1 MIQIDLPTLVKRLN
15 LFSRQALEM
24 AASECMSQ
32 QAAEITVSHVLIQML
47 AMPRSDLRVIT
58 RQGDIG
64 MEELRQ
70 ALTVENY
77 TTARSADSYPAFS
90 PMLVEWLKEGWLLAS
105 AEMQHSELRGG
116 VLLLALLHSP
126 LRYIPPAAARL
137 LTGINR
143 DRLQQDFVQWTQES
157 AESVVPDA
165 DGKGAGTL
173 TDAADTLLAR
183 YAKNMT
189 ADARNGRL
197 DPVLCRNY
205 EIDLMIDILCRRRKN
220 NPVVVGEAGVGKS
233 ALIEGLALRIVA
245 GQVPDKLKNT
255 DIMTLDL
262 GALQAG
268 ASVKGEFEKR
278 FKGLMAEVIFSPVP
292 VILFIDEAH
301 TLIGA
306 GNQQGGLD
314 ISNLLKP
321 ALARGELKTIA
332 ATTWSEYKKYF
343 EKDAALSRRFQLVK
357 VSEPN
362 AAEATIILR
371 GLSAVYEQSHGVLI
385 DDDALQAAATLSER
399 YLSGRQLPDKAIDVL
414 DTACARVAINLSSPP
429 KQISA
434 LTTLSHQQEAE
445 IRQLERELRIGLRTD
460 TSRMTEVLEQYD
472 ETLSALDELEVA
484 WQQQQTLVQE
494 IIALRQQLLGVAEDD
509 VASLPDADAVEDTPP
524 EAEQDS
530 TDAESADD
538 AGSVQPEE
546 TAETV
551 SPVQRL
557 AQLTAELDA
566 LHNDQLLVSPHV
578 DKKQIAA
585 VIAEWTGVP
594 LNRLSQNE
602 MSVITDLPV
611 WLGGTIKG
619 QDLAIASLHKHLLTA
634 RADLRRPGRPLGAF
648 LLAGPS
654 GVGKTETVLQ
664 LAELLYGGRQYLTT
678 INMSEFQEK
687 HTVSRLIGSPPGYVG
702 YGEGGVLTEAIRQ
715 KPYSVV
721 LLDEVE
727 KAHPDVLNLFYQAFD
742 KGEMADGEGRLI
754 DCKNIVFFLTSNLGY
769 QVIVEH
775 ADDPE
780 TMQEALYPVLA
791 DFFKPALLARMEV
804 VPYLPLSK
812 ETLATIIAGKL
823 ARLDNVLRSR
833 FGADVIIGPEVTDE
847 IMSRVTRAENGA
859 RMLES
864 VIDGDMLPPLSLLLL
879 QKMAANTAI
888 ARIRLSAADGA
899 FTADVEDAL
908 PDDAVTPQ
916 TEDETVL

>member
-1 MIQIDLPTLVKRLN
+1 MIQIDLAALVKRLN
-15 LFSRQALEM
+15 PFTKQALEM

-32 QAAEITVSHVLIQML
+32 QSAEITVSHVLIQML
-47 AMPRSDLRVIT
+47 AIPRSDLRVIT
-58 RQGDIG
+58 EQADITVDT
-64 MEELRQ
+64 LRQ
-70 ALTVENY
+70 SLTEERYATV
-77 TTARSADSYPAFS
+77 RMADGYPAFS

-105 AEMQHSELRGG
+105 AEMQHNELRGG

-126 LRYIPPAAARL
+126 LRYVPPAVARL
-137 LTGINR
+137 LTSINR
-143 DRLQQDFVQWTQES
+143 DRLQQDFAQWTRES
-157 AESVVPDA
+157 AETAMQNA
-165 DGKGAGTL
+165 DGQTMN
-173 TDAADTLLAR
+173 TMVDTGDSLLAR

-197 DPVLCRNY
+197 DPVLCRDH
-205 EIDLMIDILCRRRKN
+205 EIDLMLDILCRRRKN

-278 FKGLMAEVIFSPVP
+278 FKGLMAEVISSPVP

-385 DDDALQAAATLSER
+385 DDDALQAAAILSER

-445 IRQLERELRIGLRTD
+445 IRQLERELRIGLHTD
-460 TSRMTEVLEQYD
+460 TSRMTEVLVQYD
-472 ETLSALDELEVA
+472 ETLAALDELEAA
-484 WQQQQTLVQE
+484 WHQQQTLVRE
-494 IIALRQQLLGVAEDD
+494 IIALRQQLLGV
-509 VASLPDADAVEDTPP
+509 DAMEDTPS
-524 EAEQDS
+524 ESEQGN
-530 TDAESADD
+530 TDAESTDD
-538 AGSVQPEE
+538 TGSTQPEE

-557 AQLTAELDA
+557 TQLTAELDT
-566 LHNDQLLVSPHV
+566 LHNDRLLVSPHV

-602 MSVITDLPV
+602 MSVITDLPK
-611 WLGGTIKG
+611 WLGDTIKG

-775 ADDPE
+775 AGDPE

-823 ARLDNVLRSR
+823 TRLDNVLRSR
-833 FGADVIIGPEVTDE
+833 FGAEVIIEPEVTDE

-899 FTADVEDAL
+899 FTADVEDAQN
-908 PDDAVTPQ
+908 DESV
-916 TEDETVL
+916 TEDEAVL

>member
-1 MIQIDLPTLVKRLN
+1 MIQIDLPALVKRLN

-32 QAAEITVSHVLIQML
+32 QAAEITVSHVLMQML

-58 RQGDIG
+58 RQSDIG

-77 TTARSADSYPAFS
+77 PTARSADSYPAFS
-90 PMLVEWLKEGWLLAS
+90 PMLVEWLKESWLLAS

-143 DRLQQDFVQWTQES
+143 DRLQQDFAQWTRES

-165 DGKGAGTL
+165 EGKGAGTL
-173 TDAADTLLAR
+173 TDAADSLLAR

-189 ADARNGRL
+189 ADARNGGL
-197 DPVLCRNY
+197 DPVLCRDH

-245 GQVPDKLKNT
+245 DQVPDKLKNT

-278 FKGLMAEVIFSPVP
+278 FKGLMAEVISSPVP
-292 VILFIDEAH
+292 IILFIDEAH

-429 KQISA
+429 KRISA

-445 IRQLERELRIGLRTD
+445 IRQLKRELRIGLRTD
-460 TSRMTEVLEQYD
+460 TSRMTGVLEQYD
-472 ETLSALDELEVA
+472 ETLTALDELEA
-484 WQQQQTLVQE
+484 TWHQQQALVRE

-509 VASLPDADAVEDTPP
+509 AASLSDADAVEDTPS
-524 EAEQDS
+524 ESEQDNIGV
-530 TDAESADD
+530 APADE
-538 AGSVQPEE
+538 AGSAQPEE

-557 AQLTAELDA
+557 AQLTAQLDA
-566 LHNDQLLVSPHV
+566 LHNDQLLISPHV

-611 WLGGTIKG
+611 WLGDTIKG

-754 DCKNIVFFLTSNLGY
+754 DCKNIVFFLTTNLGY

-812 ETLATIIAGKL
+812 ETLVTIIAGKL

-833 FGADVIIGPEVTDE
+833 FAAEVIIEPEVTDE
-847 IMSRVTRAENGA
+847 IMSRITRAENGA

-888 ARIRLSAADGA
+888 ARIRLSATDGA
-899 FTADVEDAL
+899 FTADVEDVRDDESVTE
-908 PDDAVTPQ
+908 DDAV
-916 TEDETVL
+916 L

>member
-1 MIQIDLPTLVKRLN
+1 MRNVDGPSPSMIAPTGDN
-15 LFSRQALEM
+15 LLS
-24 AASECMSQ
+24 
-32 QAAEITVSHVLIQML
+32 
-47 AMPRSDLRVIT
+47 
-58 RQGDIG
+58 
-64 MEELRQ
+64 
-70 ALTVENY
+70 
-77 TTARSADSYPAFS
+77 
-90 PMLVEWLKEGWLLAS
+90 
-105 AEMQHSELRGG
+105 
-116 VLLLALLHSP
+116 
-126 LRYIPPAAARL
+126 
-137 LTGINR
+137 
-143 DRLQQDFVQWTQES
+143 
-157 AESVVPDA
+157 
-165 DGKGAGTL
+165 
-173 TDAADTLLAR
+173 R

-189 ADARNGRL
+189 EDARQGQL
-197 DPVLCRNY
+197 DPVLCRDH

-278 FKGLMAEVIFSPVP
+278 FKGLMAEVISSAVP

-357 VSEPN
+357 VSEPT
-362 AAEATIILR
+362 ASEATIILR
-371 GLSAVYEQSHGVLI
+371 GLSAVYEKSHGVLI
-385 DDDALQAAATLSER
+385 DDEALQAAATLSER

-434 LTTLSHQQEAE
+434 LTTQSHQCKAE
-445 IRQLERELRIGLRTD
+445 IHQLEREIRIGLRTD
-460 TSRMTEVLEQYD
+460 TTRLNEIHAQY
-472 ETLSALDELEVA
+472 ETAQQALQTLVSA
-484 WQQQQTLVQE
+484 WRQQQLLVQE
-494 IIALRQQLLGVAEDD
+494 IIALRQQLLG
-509 VASLPDADAVEDTPP
+509 SLPNDDTVPDITAERDSA
-524 EAEQDS
+524 EAMR
-530 TDAESADD
+530 ADD
-538 AGSVQPEE
+538 TENTLSEENTEAGQAADMISP
-546 TAETV
+546 AE
-551 SPVQRL
+551 RL
-557 AQLTAELDA
+557 PQLTAELDA
-566 LHNDQLLVSPHV
+566 LHNTQLLVSAHV

-602 MSVITDLPV
+602 MSVITDLPR
-611 WLGGTIKG
+611 WLCNTIKG
-619 QDLAIASLHKHLLTA
+619 QHLAIANLHKHLLTA

-780 TMQEALYPVLA
+780 TMLEVLYPVLA

-812 ETLATIIAGKL
+812 ETLATIITGKL

-833 FGADVIIGPEVTDE
+833 FGADVIIEQEVTDE
-847 IMSRVTRAENGA
+847 IMKRVTRAENGA

-879 QKMAANTAI
+879 QKMATGTGI
-888 ARIRLSAADGA
+888 ARIQLSAADGA
-899 FTADVEDAL
+899 FTADVEDVE
-908 PDDAVTPQ
+908 DSESI